1 MRLYKYIIKQKN
13 QKDYNVGIVQA
24 FNPFVAEENL
34 KKFYNEKDLE
44 IAEIKEIDFSKY
56 EILEII

>member
-13 QKDYNVGIVQA
+13 QKDYNVGIEQA
-24 FNPFVAEENL
+24 FNPFEAEENL
-34 KKFYNEKDLE
+34 KNFYNEKDLE

>member
-1 MRLYKYIIKQKN
+1 M
-13 QKDYNVGIVQA
+13 GIVQA

-34 KKFYNEKDLE
+34 KIFYNEKDLE

>member
-1 MRLYKYIIKQKN
+1 MRLYKYIIKQKH

-34 KKFYNEKDLE
+34 KNFYNEKDLE
-44 IAEIKEIDFSKY
+44 IAELKEIDFSKY

>member
-34 KKFYNEKDLE
+34 KTSIMKK
-44 IAEIKEIDFSKY
+44 I
-56 EILEII
+56 